1 MNKATIKK
9 ALENCEFRILSEE
22 KDAIEFGQYTP
33 CGEDWYERLEWSS
46 AIKFLADLQR
56 RIECFDIDEE
66 VEIWI
71 DMRGKRGVPSS
82 IKSLLED
89 AEWKLEKLKELLK
102 EVTK

>member
-9 ALENCEFRILSEE
+9 ALENCGFGILSEE

-56 RIECFDIDEE
+56 RIECFDVDEE
-66 VEIWI
+66 VEICYTHTVTDFRKRI
-71 DMRGKRGVPSS
+71 ENKGKS
-82 IKSLLED
+82 
-89 AEWKLEKLKELLK
+89 
-102 EVTK
+102 